1 MPIIRRQT
9 QPTLMLNYI
18 WGGLIG
24 FSFLF
29 AIVYDFGDLA
39 SDTYRNGEDLTL
51 SIRFPEG
58 YDADARSVPAEVT
71 IMDFGA
77 FYGVDGAAPSPLSG
91 SLVQT
96 DKGREIRFG
105 RDADLPVPL
114 GTIRQFTSPR
124 DNDLRGPLTLLGV
137 GADSTARATVRFR
150 AVRFTKMQSI
160 VQAAFDMAETAVNLA
175 LGLIGVMA
183 LWMGLIQIAEKA
195 GMLDIIVRITQPALR
210 KLFPDIPDGHP
221 AFAMIVLNLS
231 ANVLGLANAATPLG
245 IKAMESLQ
253 ELNPEPDT
261 ATDSMV
267 MLLAMNTA
275 SVQLVPPVLLVA
287 IMGLQVN
294 ELIFAIII
302 VTSISLG
309 VAILSAKLLSKRK
322 KHRLTNPMR
331 EGRK

>member
-1 MPIIRRQT
+1 
-9 QPTLMLNYI
+9 MLNYI

-39 SDTYRNGEDLTL
+39 SDTYRNGQEIGL
-51 SIRFPEG
+51 SLEFPEG
-58 YDADARSVPAEVT
+58 YDASSRSVPVLVAFD
-71 IMDFGA
+71 DFGA
-77 FYGVDGAAPSPLSG
+77 TYGVDVAPPAPLEG
-91 SLVQT
+91 SLLNT
-96 DKGREIRFG
+96 EKGLEIRFG
-105 RDADLPVPL
+105 RDVELPAPL
-114 GTIRQFTSPR
+114 PTIRQFTSPR
-124 DNDLRGPLTLLGV
+124 DNDLRGPATLGTL
-137 GADSTARATVRFR
+137 GADSTAAATVRFR
-150 AVRFTKMQSI
+150 PVRFTKLQSI
-160 VQAAFDMAETAVNLA
+160 AQAAFDMAETAVNLA

-195 GMLDIIVRITQPALR
+195 GMLNIVVRVTQPALR

-231 ANVLGLANAATPLG
+231 ANMLGLANAATPLG

-287 IMGLQVN
+287 IMGLQIN

-302 VTSISLG
+302 VTGISLA
-309 VAILSAKLLSKRK
+309 VAILAAKLLSRRPKYRT
-322 KHRLTNPMR
+322 TNPMR
-331 EGRK
+331 EGN

>member
-1 MPIIRRQT
+1 
-9 QPTLMLNYI
+9 MLNYI

-29 AIVYDFGDLA
+29 AIVSDFRDLA
-39 SDTYRNGEDLTL
+39 ADPYRNGQPVALE
-51 SIRFPEG
+51 IRFPEG
-58 YDADARSVPAEVT
+58 YTASARTLPVVVRFE
-71 IMDFGA
+71 DFAGT
-77 FYGVDGAAPSPLSG
+77 YGVEAAAPGPFEG
-91 SLVQT
+91 TLVQT
-96 DKGREIRFG
+96 QDGREVRFAE
-105 RDADLPVPL
+105 DVALPAPL
-114 GTIRQFTSPR
+114 STIREFTSRR
-124 DNDLRGPLTLLGV
+124 DNDLRGPLDLGTV
-137 GADSTARATVRFR
+137 RNDSTASATVRFA

-160 VQAAFDMAETAVNLA
+160 AQAAFDMAETAVTLA

-195 GMLDIIVRITQPALR
+195 GMLDIVVRVTQPVLK
-210 KLFPDIPDGHP
+210 KLFPEIPEGHP

-231 ANVLGLANAATPLG
+231 ANMLGLSNAATPLG

-287 IMGLQVN
+287 IMGLQIN
-294 ELIFAIII
+294 QLIFAILI
-302 VTSISLG
+302 VTGISLA
-309 VAILSAKLLSKRK
+309 VAIASAKLLGRRK
-322 KHRLTNPMR
+322 KYRMTNPMR
-331 EGRK
+331 GK

>member
-1 MPIIRRQT
+1 
-9 QPTLMLNYI
+9 MLNYI
-18 WGGLIG
+18 WAGLIG

-29 AIVYDFGDLA
+29 AIVSDFRDLA
-39 SDTYRNGEDLTL
+39 KDVHRNGEPIALNL
-51 SIRFPEG
+51 EFHQG
-58 YDADARSVPAEVT
+58 YDPDARAVPVT
-71 IMDFGA
+71 VQFSS
-77 FYGVDGAAPSPLSG
+77 FEENYGVSG
-91 SLVQT
+91 VHPGPFEGTLVQT
-96 DKGREIRFG
+96 ADGREIRFAQ
-105 RDADLPVPL
+105 DADLPMPL
-114 GTIRQFTSPR
+114 STIRQFTSAR
-124 DNDLRGPLTLLGV
+124 DNDLRGPIQLGTV
-137 GADSTARATVRFR
+137 GVDSSSTATVTFP

-183 LWMGLIQIAEKA
+183 LWMGMIQIAEKA
-195 GMLDIIVRITQPALR
+195 GMLDIVVRVTQPVLR
-210 KLFPDIPDGHP
+210 KLFPDIPKDHP

-231 ANVLGLANAATPLG
+231 ANMLGLANAATPLG

-287 IMGLQVN
+287 IMGLQIN
-294 ELIFAIII
+294 QLIFAILI
-302 VTSISLG
+302 VTGMSLG
-309 VAILSAKLLSKRK
+309 VAIMSAKLLSKRK

-331 EGRK
+331 EGR

>member
-1 MPIIRRQT
+1 
-9 QPTLMLNYI
+9 MLNYI
-18 WGGLIG
+18 WAGLIG

-29 AIVYDFGDLA
+29 AILSDFRDLA
-39 SDTYRNGEDLTL
+39 KDVHRNGEPIELNL
-51 SIRFPEG
+51 RFHEG
-58 YDADARSVPAEVT
+58 YDPDARAVPVT
-71 IMDFGA
+71 VQFSS
-77 FYGVDGAAPSPLSG
+77 FEESYGVSG
-91 SLVQT
+91 VDPGPFEGTVVQT
-96 DKGREIRFG
+96 ADGREIRFA
-105 RDADLPVPL
+105 RDAELPVPL
-114 GTIRQFTSPR
+114 STIRQFTSPR
-124 DNDLRGPLTLLGV
+124 DNDLRGPVQLGIV
-137 GADSTARATVRFR
+137 GVDSSSTARVTFA

-195 GMLDIIVRITQPALR
+195 GMLDIVVRVTQPALR
-210 KLFPDIPDGHP
+210 KLFPDIPKDHP

-231 ANVLGLANAATPLG
+231 ANMLGLANAATPLG

-287 IMGLQVN
+287 IMGLQIN
-294 ELIFAIII
+294 QLIFAILI
-302 VTSISLG
+302 VTGMSLG
-309 VAILSAKLLSKRK
+309 VAILSAKLLSRRK
-322 KHRLTNPMR
+322 KYRRTNPMR
-331 EGRK
+331 EGT